1 MGFPTFLSTSW
12 FFFFHFLF
20 LTLKLTLAGID
31 SVLYFY
37 WQIHIN
43 NNINTVLNLNYGNNL

>member
-1 MGFPTFLSTSW
+1 MGFPDFPQYKQV
-12 FFFFHFLF
+12 FLF
-20 LTLKLTLAGID
+20 LTLKLILAGTD

-43 NNINTVLNLNYGNNL
+43 NNINTVLNLNYRNNL

>member
-1 MGFPTFLSTSW
+1 MGFPYFPQYKL
-12 FFFFHFLF
+12 FYFLF
-20 LTLKLTLAGID
+20 LTLKLTLAGTD

-37 WQIHIN
+37 GQIHIN

>member
-1 MGFPTFLSTSW
+1 MGFPTFLNTSC
-12 FFFFHFLF
+12 FFYFLF